1 MNTPCA
7 CSSIRDTLMGVAGGQ
22 VWWGDWDEANVPT
35 LAAMWLP
42 RAQGK
47 GGIEARSGRLTLCPQ
62 FLRTI
67 ISRLLWDGRGGHRK

>member
-7 CSSIRDTLMGVAGGQ
+7 CGSIRDTLMGVAGGQ
-22 VWWGDWDEANVPT
+22 VWWGGWDEANVPT

-47 GGIEARSGRLTLCPQ
+47 GGIA
-62 FLRTI
+62 
-67 ISRLLWDGRGGHRK
+67 